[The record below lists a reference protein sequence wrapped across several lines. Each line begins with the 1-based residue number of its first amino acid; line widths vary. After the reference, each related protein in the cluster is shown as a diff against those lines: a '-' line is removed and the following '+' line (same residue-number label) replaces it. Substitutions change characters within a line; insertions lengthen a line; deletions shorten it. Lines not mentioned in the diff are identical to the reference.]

1 MPNRIYTEKMG
12 QPPKDIDMG
21 SSMPSRPKIASG
33 SKRGVSP
40 EARAMDAMRSDDSMR
55 HYKFG
60 KNK

>member
-40 EARAMDAMRSDDSMR
+40 EARAMDAMR
-55 HYKFG
+55 HYKG
-60 KNK
+60 MANSTKQK

>member
-33 SKRGVSP
+33 SKRGVSS
-40 EARAMDAMRSDDSMR
+40 EARAMDAMR
-55 HYKFG
+55 HYKG
-60 KNK
+60 MANSTKQK